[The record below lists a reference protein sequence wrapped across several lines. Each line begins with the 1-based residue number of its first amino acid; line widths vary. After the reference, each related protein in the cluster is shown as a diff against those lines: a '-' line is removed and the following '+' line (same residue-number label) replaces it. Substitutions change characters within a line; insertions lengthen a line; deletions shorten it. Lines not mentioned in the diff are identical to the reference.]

1 MSARTQFFG
10 CLVRL
15 LNMQELEMR
24 NLNSLV
30 TRMVARAFHAF
41 VQGRLKAELPD
52 FEFNL
57 KPASTASTASAAEKK
72 LVPKRQR
79 QLRESQAAPI
89 RWTEYSPADLPTI
102 GVL

>member
-1 MSARTQFFG
+1 MSARAQFFSS
-10 CLVRL
+10 LVRL

-41 VQGRLKAELPD
+41 MQGRLKAELPD
-52 FEFNL
+52 SEINL
-57 KPASTASTASAAEKK
+57 KPVSIGSAVEKK
-72 LVPKRQR
+72 LAPKRQR

-89 RWTEYSPADLPTI
+89 RWSEFSQADLPTI